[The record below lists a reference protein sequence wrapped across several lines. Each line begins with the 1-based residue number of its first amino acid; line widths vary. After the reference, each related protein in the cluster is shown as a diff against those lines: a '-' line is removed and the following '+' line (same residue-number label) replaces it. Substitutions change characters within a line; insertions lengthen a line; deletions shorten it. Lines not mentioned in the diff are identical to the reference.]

1 MTLVSQPVAERK
13 ARGTHARPL
22 LFVVAAALLWST
34 GGLFIKW
41 TSLSGLAL
49 SFWRSFFAAFTVA
62 IFTRHEGFGLNRLT
76 AAAAVLYKKIPP
88 GIGIVGVVISGGNVD
103 LDELAKY

>member
-1 MTLVSQPVAERK
+1 MTLVSRRKLEHK
-13 ARGTHARPL
+13 ARGAHSPPL

-62 IFTRHEGFGLNRLT
+62 IFTRHEGFE
-76 AAAAVLYKKIPP
+76 
-88 GIGIVGVVISGGNVD
+88 IGRAHV
-103 LDELAKY
+103 